1 MRKTNCHST
10 LSSNKQI
17 IVKQQNCNW
26 ASIYSAIEAGKHANN
41 LLIRMTHGNPLFFN
55 INDGGL
61 EAQVHGYR
69 AGLLTQTDY
78 NNLTECDNLDG
89 KSNFKHL

>member
-1 MRKTNCHST
+1 
-10 LSSNKQI
+10 
-17 IVKQQNCNW
+17 
-26 ASIYSAIEAGKHANN
+26 
-41 LLIRMTHGNPLFFN
+41 MTHGNPLFFN

-69 AGLLTQTDY
+69 AGLLKQADY

-89 KSNFKHL
+89 KNNKKYDSHCDNRYEDASCSD